1 MSLTSTFDESGSVMA
16 AVARVWAEAVAVP
29 VDKVTRMST
38 RLLNNRDYLLVHV
51 ETEDGERGLGYTYAG
66 TAGGVV
72 AQQAVTDL
80 FAPMLTGAD
89 PDDVV
94 ALWEAMYQ
102 EALLTGRRGVV
113 VRALAAIDIALW
125 DLSAKRK
132 GVPLGVLLGGS
143 LKPVPAYASGGYY
156 RPDDGPWAK
165 AVSKEIAWDRDQGFS
180 DHKIKVGGL
189 SVAEDAERVAAGVEA
204 LGPGGRL
211 ALDCN
216 NAYPTA
222 AEAHR
227 AIRAFEAAS
236 GSTGLWWVEEPLS
249 PEDVDGHARLV
260 DSVDTPIATGEIH
273 QTRWEFRDLIQRRAA
288 DILQPDAAVLG
299 GVTEWMRVAR
309 AAEVF
314 GVPVAPHW
322 HANLHV
328 HLAAATPG
336 CLTVEFFALEKDIF
350 NFEKLL
356 SEETR
361 LTSQDGHVAVPDR
374 PGLGIELDEEAVRRF
389 TITR

>member
-1 MSLTSTFDESGSVMA
+1 MRKAGQVMA
-16 AVARVWAEAVAVP
+16 IARVWAETVSIP
-29 VDKVTRMST
+29 VEKATRMST
-38 RLLNNRDYLLVHV
+38 RVLDRRDYLLVHV
-51 ETEDGERGLGYTYAG
+51 ETDEGERGLGYSYVG
-66 TAGGVV
+66 TAGGAV
-72 AQQAVTDL
+72 AAQAVADL

-89 PDDVV
+89 CDDIVT
-94 ALWEAMYQ
+94 LWGEMYQ
-102 EALLTGRRGVV
+102 ETLLTGRRGVV
-113 VRALAAIDIALW
+113 IRALSAIDIALW

-132 GVPLGVLLGGS
+132 GVPLGILLGGCH
-143 LKPVPAYASGGYY
+143 KPLPAYASGGYY
-156 RPDDGPWAK
+156 RPDDGPWAD
-165 AVSKEIAWDRDQGFS
+165 AVSREIAWNREQGFR

-189 SVAEDAERVAAGVEA
+189 PIAEDMERVAAGVAA
-204 LGPGGRL
+204 LGPDGRL

-216 NAYPTA
+216 NAYTTA

-227 AIRAFEAAS
+227 AIRAFEDAA
-236 GSTGLWWVEEPLS
+236 GTRGLWWVEEPLS

-260 DSVDTPIATGEIH
+260 DSVLTPIATGEVH
-273 QTRWEFRDLIQRRAA
+273 QTRWEFRDLIQRRGA

-336 CLTVEFFALEKDIF
+336 CMTIEFFSLEKDIF
-350 NFEKLL
+350 NFEKLVT
-356 SEETR
+356 EDTR
-361 LTSQDGHVAVPDR
+361 LTSEDGHVCVPDR
-374 PGLGIELDEEAVRRF
+374 TGLGIELDEEAVRHF
-389 TITR
+389 GITP